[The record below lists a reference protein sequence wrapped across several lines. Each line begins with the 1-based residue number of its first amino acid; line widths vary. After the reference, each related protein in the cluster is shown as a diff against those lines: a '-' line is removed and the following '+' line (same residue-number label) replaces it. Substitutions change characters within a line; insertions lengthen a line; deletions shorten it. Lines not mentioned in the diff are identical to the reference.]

1 MKVLFFGGL
10 ACGGAEHQMVIVAKQ
25 LAERGFDV
33 LFVTQDGN
41 GFLEMIWTVRKLESL
56 KYPKR
61 SFLKSLN

>member
-25 LAERGFDV
+25 LAERGSDV

-41 GFLEMIWTVRKLESL
+41 GFLEM
-56 KYPKR
+56 
-61 SFLKSLN
+61 N